1 MRKFTIILCLML
13 LALPLSRKVHA
24 QDTPNAE
31 SPKTPEAVKPPA
43 PPVHYYRFDFVIE
56 ELSSDGKPINSRR
69 YSTSVNTE
77 DRGTT
82 SIRTGSTIPI
92 YTGPAEKEG
101 QSDQLDK
108 YQYRIVGINIDVHDT
123 REITN
128 RLAINLTADITGSAQ
143 PDGSGTRAP
152 ITRQNRWQANVL
164 IPIGKPSTVFTSD
177 SIDSKGSMR
186 VVVTAT
192 LIQ

>member
-1 MRKFTIILCLML
+1 
-13 LALPLSRKVHA
+13 
-24 QDTPNAE
+24 
-31 SPKTPEAVKPPA
+31 
-43 PPVHYYRFDFVIE
+43 
-56 ELSSDGKPINSRR
+56 
-69 YSTSVNTE
+69 
-77 DRGTT
+77 
-82 SIRTGSTIPI
+82 
-92 YTGPAEKEG
+92 
-101 QSDQLDK
+101 LDK
-108 YQYRIVGINIDVHDT
+108 YQYRTVGINIDVHDT

-177 SIDSKGSMR
+177 SIDGKGSMR